1 MAAVRYFVPI
11 RQALE
16 APSLQETLSVRYHR
30 DTDVDVGETPPM
42 KTLQETVEVLLVC
55 GCGGVG

>member
-42 KTLQETVEVLLVC
+42 KTLQETVESC
-55 GCGGVG
+55 